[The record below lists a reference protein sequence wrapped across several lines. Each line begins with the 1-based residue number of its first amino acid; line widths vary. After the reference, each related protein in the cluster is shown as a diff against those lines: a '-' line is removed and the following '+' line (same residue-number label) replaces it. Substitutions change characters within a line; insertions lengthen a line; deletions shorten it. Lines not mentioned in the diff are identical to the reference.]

1 MRTNQLGL
9 IVGGLAAAV
18 LASAA
23 KADLITM
30 FTPADAPHVT
40 SPVFGFVTPSG
51 VITTEYID
59 FGVDFTS
66 FNGSPNVGIFADA
79 PLTEAWT
86 GVNSAGILDLLT
98 DTFGRIVAPG
108 TTRQGTTGLIQI
120 EAGVL
125 DSDDALV
132 LEVFNTA
139 GVLIGST
146 IFDDGIG
153 PTGRRLAKLALDGIG
168 SFRVT
173 TPLDDHYGITTIWLG
188 EINPPCPWDCGD
200 DNDGNV
206 GIVDFLALLAQWTTP
221 GSCDFD
227 GGGVGINDFLAL
239 LANWGPCP

>member
-1 MRTNQLGL
+1 MRNNQLGL
-9 IVGGLAAAV
+9 VVGGLATAV

-23 KADLITM
+23 RADFITI

-40 SPVFGFVTPSG
+40 SFVFGFVSPSG
-51 VITTEYID
+51 VITTQYID

-66 FNGSPNVGIFADA
+66 FNGSPNVAVFADA
-79 PLTEAWT
+79 PGTDAWT
-86 GVNSAGILDLLT
+86 GVNRAGILDLLT

-108 TTRQGTTGLIQI
+108 TTGQGTTDLIQI

-125 DSDDALV
+125 DSDDGLV

-153 PTGRRLAKLALDGIG
+153 PTGRSLARLSVDGIG

-188 EINPPCPWDCGD
+188 EINLPCPWDCGD
-200 DNDGNV
+200 DDDGNV
-206 GIVDFLALLAQWTTP
+206 GIVDFLALLGQWATP

-227 GGGVGINDFLAL
+227 GGGVGINDFLEL
-239 LANWGPCP
+239 LANWGPCT